1 MKEIKDLRL
10 FNKVVRKYWKRHA
23 KKRSWNYEGKKRYFW
38 EVWRAWCYYLSKDP
52 EEWKTSIAHKYL
64 SYEMEDDR
72 IPGFI
77 EKHKFLLGKDVQ
89 VKNGYGEIVSS
100 GTFYGLVF
108 TNSGTLYAIKEGK
121 EVKMFYLSVKLYEK
135 EN

>member
-23 KKRSWNYEGKKRYFW
+23 KKRSWIYEGKKRYFW

-64 SYEMEDDR
+64 SYEMEDER
-72 IPGFI
+72 IPKFI
-77 EKHKFLLGKDVQ
+77 EKSKSLLGKEIKVI
-89 VKNGYGEIVSS
+89 NGHGEVLVSS
-100 GTFYGLVF
+100 GIFYGLVF
-108 TNSGTLYAIKEGK
+108 TNSGTLYAIMENKEIK
-121 EVKMFYLSVKLYEK
+121 TFYLSVELLYE
-135 EN
+135 